1 MDEATIPTLLAQ
13 ATVMLDKAIASCSGR
28 GLVTSAEMVDML
40 LDLRILIDGAQR
52 NALALSE

>member
-1 MDEATIPTLLAQ
+1 MDEATTPILLAQ

-28 GLVTSAEMVDML
+28 GLVASAEMVDML

-52 NALALSE
+52 NTLALLE

>member
-1 MDEATIPTLLAQ
+1 MDEATTPTLLAQ